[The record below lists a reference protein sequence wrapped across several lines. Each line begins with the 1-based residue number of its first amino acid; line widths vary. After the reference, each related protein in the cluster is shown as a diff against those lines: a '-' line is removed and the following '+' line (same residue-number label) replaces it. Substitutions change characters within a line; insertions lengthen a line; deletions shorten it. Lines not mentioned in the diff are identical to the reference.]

1 MTAPPYV
8 TTNCARQVST
18 SSRITQPL
26 APSMAGRRTA
36 AASNC
41 EPALLDV
48 LPIYVGLFG
57 SCSVSMLFVPDELQE
72 PVVRWPLKDI
82 QTIQTDGKSLK
93 FGTTSWVEM
102 QVT

>member
-1 MTAPPYV
+1 
-8 TTNCARQVST
+8 
-18 SSRITQPL
+18 
-26 APSMAGRRTA
+26 MAGPLTTA